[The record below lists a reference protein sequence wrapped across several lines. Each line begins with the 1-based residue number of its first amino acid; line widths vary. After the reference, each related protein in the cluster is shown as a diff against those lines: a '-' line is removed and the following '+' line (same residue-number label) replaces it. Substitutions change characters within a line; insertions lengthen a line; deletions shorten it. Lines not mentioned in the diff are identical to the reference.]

1 MRLFLS
7 YRREDT
13 AGRAGRLFDGLTQR
27 LGPGRV
33 FQDVEA
39 IKPGLDFERAVA
51 DSLEAADASVVVI
64 GPDWATVAEPGG
76 GRRLD
81 RDDDFVRLEIGVAL
95 RSERPVVPVLVG
107 GAQMPRPEELPDELR
122 PLLKRQAFTVRDSVW
137 NDDVDDLV
145 RDLRSQLP
153 DAPRRR
159 RRRPLVAAVVLLV
172 ATAGA
177 VAAVLLWPEPD
188 DPGGGAATT
197 AATDGSEAT
206 AAPGVVPPCTVV
218 DRDSLT
224 ELDLA
229 PAAAP
234 GVLTLADGSGRVL
247 AYTGAAVAAHEREDG
262 WRVLADVEVVNETT
276 ASAQGMQDWWVSEGD
291 FHGIAVDG
299 VVGEAVADCFNIVT
313 GAQNVAPGATVV
325 IQVGFDTP
333 DDPRES
339 ELVLVTNGP
348 PVPLSGG

>member
-7 YRREDT
+7 YRRDDT

-27 LGPGRV
+27 LGPGQV

-51 DSLEAADASVVVI
+51 DSLESADASVVVI
-64 GPDWATVAEPGG
+64 GPEWATVTEPGG
-76 GRRLD
+76 ARRLD
-81 RDDDFVRLEIGVAL
+81 RDDDFVRLEVGVAL

-107 GAQMPRPEELPDELR
+107 GAQMPRAEELPEELR

-137 NDDVDDLV
+137 NGDVDDLV

-153 DAPRRR
+153 EPPRR
-159 RRRPLVAAVVLLV
+159 RRRPLVVAAAVLLV
-172 ATAGA
+172 AAAGA
-177 VAAVLLWPEPD
+177 VAAVLLWPDPD

-197 AATDGSEAT
+197 AATDGPEAT

-218 DRDSLT
+218 DRDTLT
-224 ELDLA
+224 ALDLA
-229 PAAAP
+229 PQTPA
-234 GVLTLADGSGRVL
+234 VLTLADGSGRLV
-247 AYTGAAVAAHEREDG
+247 AYTGAGVAAQERQDG

-276 ASAQGMQDWWVSEGD
+276 ASAPGMETWYVAATD
-291 FHGIAVDG
+291 FRGVAIDG
-299 VVGEAVADCFNIVT
+299 VVGEPVADCFNVVT
-313 GAQNVAPGATVV
+313 GSQNVAQGATVV
-325 IQVGFDTP
+325 VQVGFDTP

-339 ELVLVTNGP
+339 ELILLTAGP
-348 PVPLSGG
+348 PVPLSG